1 MLPIHILWINLVTDG
16 LPALALS
23 VEKAEG
29 DVMKRQPR
37 HPKESIFA
45 HGLGYHAIWV
55 GILMAIV
62 TLSIQSWSIAASGTH
77 WQTMVFTVLCLTQLG
92 HVLAIRSERQS
103 LFTMGL
109 FSNKLLLG
117 AVVLTFLLQMATI
130 YIPLLNGIFKT
141 EPLTL
146 VELLITILASSIV
159 FFAVE
164 IEKLIFRRSDKR

>member
-1 MLPIHILWINLVTDG
+1 MNRP
-16 LPALALS
+16 
-23 VEKAEG
+23 
-29 DVMKRQPR
+29 PR

-62 TLSIQSWSIAASGTH
+62 ALSIQAWSLGASGSH

-103 LFTMGL
+103 LFRMGL
-109 FSNKLLLG
+109 FSNKLLLS
-117 AVVLTFLLQMATI
+117 AVVLTFFLQMATI
-130 YIPLLNGIFKT
+130 YIPPLNTIFKT
-141 EPLTL
+141 QPLTAG
-146 VELLITILASSIV
+146 ELLITIGASSII

-164 IEKLIFRRSDKR
+164 LEKLIFRRSGRRQ